1 MNVDESVV
9 PEVAPE
15 TIASSETMVPE
26 VVPETIAPPEVF
38 YPETIVPE
46 VVPEIIAP
54 PEVFYPETMVPEVV
68 PETIV
73 PPEVFY
79 PETVVPDV
87 VLPDIVSIT
96 DLMNEHAT
104 IVQRESAMNALLTS
118 QLITV
123 SPSTLR
129 PKLIEWATLRYPSI
143 YPILNLQI
151 DIPNICAD
159 GVSRSLQAFVEYLLG
174 APLSLVIQ
182 SLSAKLPGMDV
193 SYSCSGSSFSIHVSK
208 V

>member
-1 MNVDESVV
+1 MNVDETVAPEVV
-9 PEVAPE
+9 PE
-15 TIASSETMVPE
+15 TIVSPETMVPE
-26 VVPETIAPPEVF
+26 VVPETIVP
-38 YPETIVPE
+38 PE

-54 PEVFYPETMVPEVV
+54 PETMVPEVV

-87 VLPDIVSIT
+87 VVPDIVSMS
-96 DLMNEHAT
+96 DLINEHAT
-104 IVQRESAMNALLTS
+104 IVQRESTMNAFLTS

-123 SPSTLR
+123 NPSTLK
-129 PKLIEWATLRYPSI
+129 PKLIIWATLGFPAI

-159 GVSRSLQAFVEYLLG
+159 GVSRSLQAFVEYSLG
-174 APLSLVIQ
+174 MPLSVVIE
-182 SLSAKLPGMDV
+182 SLSAKLPGMDI
-193 SYSCSGSSFSIHVSK
+193 SYSCSGSSFSIHVSRA
-208 V
+208 

>member
-1 MNVDESVV
+1 MNVDET
-9 PEVAPE
+9 VA
-15 TIASSETMVPE
+15 PE
-26 VVPETIAPPEVF
+26 VVPETIAP
-38 YPETIVPE
+38 
-46 VVPEIIAP
+46 
-54 PEVFYPETMVPEVV
+54 PETMVPEVV

-79 PETVVPDV
+79 PETMVPEV

-104 IVQRESAMNALLTS
+104 IVQRESSMNAFLTS

-129 PKLIEWATLRYPSI
+129 PRLIEWATLNYPAI
-143 YPILNLQI
+143 YPIMNLQV
-151 DIPNICAD
+151 DVPNICAD
-159 GVSRSLQAFVEYLLG
+159 GVSRSLQAFVEYSLG

>member
-1 MNVDESVV
+1 MNVDE
-9 PEVAPE
+9 
-15 TIASSETMVPE
+15 TIVPE
-26 VVPETIAPPEVF
+26 VVPETIVPPETMVPETVVPEVVPEIIAP
-38 YPETIVPE
+38 PETIVPE

-54 PEVFYPETMVPEVV
+54 PETMVPETVVPEVV

-87 VLPDIVSIT
+87 VVPDIVSMS
-96 DLMNEHAT
+96 DLINEHAT
-104 IVQRESAMNALLTS
+104 IVQRESTMNAFLTS

-123 SPSTLR
+123 NPSTLK
-129 PKLIEWATLRYPSI
+129 PKLIIWATLGFPAI

-174 APLSLVIQ
+174 APLSLVIE